1 MLVNELTMLAYID
14 DSNEVLVEIVL
25 ANSHEREQGNQAVLP
40 LLGQII
46 M

>member
-40 LLGQII
+40 LLGPII